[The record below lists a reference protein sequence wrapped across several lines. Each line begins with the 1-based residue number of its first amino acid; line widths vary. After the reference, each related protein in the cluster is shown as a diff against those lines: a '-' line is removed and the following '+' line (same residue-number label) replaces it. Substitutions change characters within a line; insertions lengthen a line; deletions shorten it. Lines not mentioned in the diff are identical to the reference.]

1 MNSERYRKKY
11 IVSFKKGKFIAF
23 FDSHVMEVLW
33 YSDSQWNNE
42 IVVLANLL
50 KDRQEKLTLNELK
63 DYKINTKILNM

>member
-1 MNSERYRKKY
+1 
-11 IVSFKKGKFIAF
+11 
-23 FDSHVMEVLW
+23 MEVLW

-63 DYKINTKILNM
+63 DYKIDTKILSM